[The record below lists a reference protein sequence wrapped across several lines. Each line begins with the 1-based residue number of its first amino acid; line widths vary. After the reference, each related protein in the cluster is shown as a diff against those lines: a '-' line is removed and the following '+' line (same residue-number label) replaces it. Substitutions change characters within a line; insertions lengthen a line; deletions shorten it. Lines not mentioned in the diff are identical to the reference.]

1 MTHDTTN
8 PLIDALQPLV
18 DRVRTDATAVR
29 RTGQPAAWTSQAL
42 TRERL
47 AMHLN
52 SGPARGVCPIKPGTS
67 VTMLAVLDFD
77 SHKGEVPWSEMSQV
91 VANVVDQLV
100 LVWGMEPVLFRSSGG
115 AGAHVYLLWDEAQD
129 AYSVR
134 QFLKRVLL
142 DCGLCDGTG
151 GVKNKQVEVF
161 PRQSEVAEGKYG
173 NMFVLALADKS
184 VPLAL
189 TDEEDVLW

>member
-1 MTHDTTN
+1 MNPND

-29 RTGQPAAWTSQAL
+29 RPGQPAAWTNQPL

-52 SGPARGVCPIKPGTS
+52 SGPARGVCPIKPGTN

-77 SHKGEVPWSEMSQV
+77 SHKGEVSWDEMSQV
-91 VANVVDQLV
+91 VANVVDQLE
-100 LVWGMEPVLFRSSGG
+100 LVWGMAPVLFRSSGG
-115 AGAHVYLLWDEAQD
+115 AGVHVYLLFGEAQD

-134 QFLKRVLL
+134 EFLKRVLL
-142 DCGLCDGTG
+142 DCGLRDGTG
-151 GVKNKQVEVF
+151 GVKNRQVEVF

-189 TDEEDVLW
+189 ASAEDALW